1 MCCLVVD
8 PRRYSL
14 EKRTKRLRMKS
25 GVSRLYEL
33 QPDPYDVTQRRYLRV
48 CIFRD
53 VKNAMELSQMV
64 RKGEIDAALVKAEM
78 VAEPFILLAAANRA
92 IHQAAHNRMYTR
104 SLAAE
109 LIYSLSPTR
118 NITESLTTFGIND
131 NSQNLVV
138 AIFDDDKGSK
148 MVKLAKKIDGAPVTL
163 EHLREIID
171 IPAIKKV
178 YHVCDPALSAETISD
193 LILTRIVAK
202 DVI

>member
-1 MCCLVVD
+1 
-8 PRRYSL
+8 
-14 EKRTKRLRMKS
+14 MKS

-53 VKNAMELSQMV
+53 VKNAVELGQLV
-64 RKGEIDAALVKAEM
+64 RRGEIDAALIRAEM

-104 SLAAE
+104 SLSAE

-118 NITESLTTFGIND
+118 NITDSLNTFGISD
-131 NSQNLVV
+131 DSRNLIV
-138 AIFDDDKGSK
+138 AIFDDERGSK
-148 MVKLAKKIDGAPVTL
+148 MVKLAKQIDGTPTPLETL
-163 EHLREIID
+163 HEIVD

-178 YHVCDPALSAETISD
+178 YHVSDPVLNAETVSD
-193 LILTRIVAK
+193 LILTRIIAK
-202 DVI
+202 DILS

>member
-131 NSQNLVV
+131 NTQNLVV